1 MQGDLNFGGS
11 GWEAAEG
18 ERSVTE
24 SQMMN
29 NLNWSIEDLLQKISK
44 VTDTYHEK
52 NEAYKMGVGS
62 AKELAFSKSYRNIGQ
77 CAGKRMEERE
87 DKQYPSSFST

>member
-1 MQGDLNFGGS
+1 MQGDLNFAGR
-11 GWEAAEG
+11 GWEVAEG

-52 NEAYKMGVGS
+52 NETYRMEVGS
-62 AKELAFSKSYRNIGQ
+62 AKELAFSKSYRNVGLS
-77 CAGKRMEERE
+77 AGRQMEERE
-87 DKQYPSSFST
+87 DKQYPFSFST

>member
-1 MQGDLNFGGS
+1 MQGDLNFGGR

-44 VTDTYHEK
+44 VTDNYHEK
-52 NEAYKMGVGS
+52 NETYRMGVGS
-62 AKELAFSKSYRNIGQ
+62 AKDLAFSKSYRNIGVSS
-77 CAGKRMEERE
+77 GRRMEERE
-87 DKQYPSSFST
+87 DKQYPPSFST